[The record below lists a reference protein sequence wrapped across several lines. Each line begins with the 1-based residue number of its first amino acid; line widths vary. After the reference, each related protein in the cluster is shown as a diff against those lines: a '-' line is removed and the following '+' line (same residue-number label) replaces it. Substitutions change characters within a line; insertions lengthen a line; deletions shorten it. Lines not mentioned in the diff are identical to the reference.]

1 MPIFIARYPDPSPYR
16 PYLTHPS
23 SSDTPRQT
31 PHNNMASLAADF
43 DVETLWTEKDQA
55 AVDKWRAA
63 KEKQYAV
70 EVRDTRRRHES
81 KRHVDRRETARRV
94 RE

>member
-1 MPIFIARYPDPSPYR
+1 MPTFIARYPDPSQ
-16 PYLTHPS
+16 YLTHP

-81 KRHVDRRETARRV
+81 KRHVDRRTARRV

>member
-1 MPIFIARYPDPSPYR
+1 
-16 PYLTHPS
+16 
-23 SSDTPRQT
+23 
-31 PHNNMASLAADF
+31 MASLAADF

-70 EVRDTRRRHES
+70 EVRDASGGTR
-81 KRHVDRRETARRV
+81 ARDIM
-94 RE
+94 